1 MLIACPT
8 CATSYE
14 IPSATLGAGRQV
26 RCAQCKNI
34 WFATPES
41 MAEDV
46 GIPAVAAAEHDAAAA
61 LPDSDGRALTPADI
75 VPSAAGAPPHADNTF
90 TITDAPPLAPHDQAE
105 DAESSTPKFD
115 PGVPD
120 HIETAPAHRDRPAY
134 AARKERLSLTQRLLN
149 LPLLIL
155 LLSAVLVGALNWRA
169 GVVRHFPQSASL
181 FAAIG
186 LPVNLRGLYFENVRS
201 TAEVHDGVTVL
212 VVEGTIVN
220 LTTRTLEVPR
230 LRLSLR
236 SGAGHEVYAWT
247 ALPPKGT
254 LSSGNGLPFRA
265 RLASPPPDGRDVI
278 VRFFNRRDS
287 VAGL

>member
-1 MLIACPT
+1 MLIVCPT
-8 CATSYE
+8 CSTGYE
-14 IPSATLGAGRQV
+14 IPPAALGAGRQV
-26 RCAQCKNI
+26 RCAQCKNT
-34 WFATPES
+34 WFATAES
-41 MAEDV
+41 LAEDV
-46 GIPAVAAAEHDAAAA
+46 SALAAAVGDTAAAGGA
-61 LPDSDGRALTPADI
+61 DGRSHAPGDIIPPAG
-75 VPSAAGAPPHADNTF
+75 PSAAADNPF
-90 TITDAPPLAPHDQAE
+90 TIADAPPLAPHDQSE
-105 DAESSTPKFD
+105 DAESSAPKFD

-120 HIETAPAHRDRPAY
+120 HIETKPAHRERASY
-134 AARKERLSLTQRLLN
+134 VERKERRGLARRLLSLP
-149 LPLLIL
+149 PLIV
-155 LLSAVLVGALNWRA
+155 LLSALLLGALNWRA
-169 GVVRHFPQSASL
+169 GVVRHFPQTASL

-201 TAEVHDGVTVL
+201 AAEVHDGVTVL

-236 SGAGHEVYAWT
+236 NGAGHEVYAWT

-254 LSSGNGLPFRA
+254 LGSGNGLPFRA
-265 RLASPPPDGRDVI
+265 RLASPPPEGRDVI